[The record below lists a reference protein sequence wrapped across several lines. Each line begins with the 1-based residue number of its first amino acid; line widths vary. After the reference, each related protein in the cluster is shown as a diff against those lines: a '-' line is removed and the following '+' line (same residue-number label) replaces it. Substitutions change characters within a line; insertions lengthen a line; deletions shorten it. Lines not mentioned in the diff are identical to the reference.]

1 MKARYSRGFLAAGA
15 LFLAVSTLCAQEPEA
30 ENDYQRYDLVRDEN
44 EFTVESAFSYWQE
57 NSGGNDLHN
66 LNLRTRLEY
75 AFAVGNAG
83 SANHTVAASLP
94 YTFALYSNPE
104 IPEGPFYSFGDL
116 SFSYEY
122 LKQFKH
128 LNLFFGPRVSIPL
141 TESGEY
147 LSREGILTAGAGRFT
162 AGVSAT
168 ATGIMDPVV
177 WNLGLS
183 YDIGLPKQ
191 ERFGSSWVP
200 GTIQLSASVSDLVNE
215 RFGFAVGTYQV
226 ISLPALTNGVLAKGG
241 VSVTSLFR
249 LEVFVL
255 FEKDYVRVS
264 IDTYAYPL
272 NRPVVFGAVYGH
284 QFKRDKN
291 ARP

>member
-15 LFLAVSTLCAQEPEA
+15 LLLAVSALCAQETET

-44 EFTVESAFSYWQE
+44 ELTVESAFSYWQE
-57 NSGGNDLHN
+57 NSGGNDLHTM
-66 LNLRTRLEY
+66 NLRARLEY
-75 AFAVGNAG
+75 AFAIGNAG

-94 YTFALYSNPE
+94 YTLALYSNPE
-104 IPEGPFYSFGDL
+104 LPDGPFYSFGDL
-116 SFSYEY
+116 SLSYEY

-215 RFGFAVGTYQV
+215 RFGFAVGMYQV
-226 ISLPALTNGVLAKGG
+226 IALPAVSNGVPAKGG

-255 FEKDYVRVS
+255 FEKDYVRMS
-264 IDTYAYPL
+264 MDTYAYPL
-272 NRPVVFGAVYGH
+272 DRPVVFGVVYGH
-284 QFKRDKN
+284 QFKRSDK
-291 ARP
+291 P